1 VSGVNWFGAEENAR
15 IDRELRKRLHRAS
28 IVVSRR
34 AKRLLNVSGT
44 GKFTDPFLGYEQS
57 YDPTMVHWT
66 VVRGWVAA
74 GKVKRH
80 RGGTR
85 KRVYNAFPSKPGDPP
100 HKQTGRLRS
109 SVTYEVL
116 DGELIARVGTNVKYA
131 KWLELGTKN
140 MAPRPWLRRALN
152 ESGDEIDRIM
162 GA

>member
-1 VSGVNWFGAEENAR
+1 VSGVNWFGAQENAR

-34 AKRLLNVSGT
+34 AKRLLSVAGT
-44 GKFTDPFLGYEQS
+44 GTRRDKFKDGSVVTESRVMEVNGRRQKVFRQLGQ
-57 YDPTMVHWT
+57 
-66 VVRGWVAA
+66 G
-74 GKVKRH
+74 GKN
-80 RGGTR
+80 
-85 KRVYNAFPSKPGDPP
+85 VYGAFPSAPGEPP
-100 HKQTGRLRS
+100 RKQTGRLRS

>member
-15 IDRELRKRLHRAS
+15 IDREVNKRLHRAA
-28 IVVSRR
+28 IVVNRR
-34 AKRLLNVSGT
+34 AKRLLSVAGT
-44 GKFTDPFLGYEQS
+44 GVIS
-57 YDPTMVHWT
+57 
-66 VVRGWVAA
+66 RGQLMPAKGGG
-74 GKVKRH
+74 GKRIY
-80 RGGTR
+80 G
-85 KRVYNAFPSKPGDPP
+85 AFPSAPGEPP
-100 HKQTGRLRS
+100 RKQTGRLRS